1 MFLIMNYD
9 MRKDTTFYWE
19 TRNNFLIKIKVNPEN
34 EIEGVVFL
42 IAQLFLGKYSLKIY
56 KFDI

>member
-1 MFLIMNYD
+1 MNYD

-42 IAQLFLGKYSLKIY
+42 IAKLYLGKYSLKIY
-56 KFDI
+56 QFDI